1 MKLRA
6 PLQDALRNRN
16 VRAFLQMLRHGEGTL
31 GDDGYRTLY
40 GGGHFDSFTAHP
52 HIAVTAPSKGV
63 PITSTAAG
71 AYQYLYRTWFGLAQ
85 QYGFPDFSP
94 ECQDEGAVALIIG
107 RGALP
112 AILSG
117 QIMDAIIKCNREW
130 ASLPGSPYGQPV
142 VTMTEAIQ
150 HYKDAGGLMLA
161 ESAAATTVPEPV
173 VADPAPAKVL
183 TAKPFVPAAEQEY
196 LAADIVA
203 PVSIPKPEK
212 FMPPFLL
219 AALPSLFEAVP
230 KLISIFGGG
239 TEVAKRNEAAVAMAV
254 NIAKEAAGASN
265 EQALV
270 DALKDP
276 ATAATVKQAIEDNW
290 YQLTTNSEG
299 IAEARK
305 ASVDNTTGFWRQPAF
320 WITVALLPLVYGV
333 VWLALT
339 SDAMPSEVK
348 SMVVATVVSGVLGAI
363 TGFWLG
369 TSFSSQRKTELAAG
383 TR

>member
-1 MKLRA
+1 MKSRA
-6 PLQDALRNRN
+6 PLQEALRNRN
-16 VRAFLQMLRHGEGTL
+16 VRAFIQMIRHGEGTL
-31 GDDGYRTLY
+31 GDIGYRTIY
-40 GGGHFDSFTAHP
+40 GGLHFGSFATHP
-52 HIAVTAPSKGV
+52 HIANTATSKGV

-71 AYQYLYRTWFGLAQ
+71 AYQFLYRTWFGLVQ

-161 ESAAATTVPEPV
+161 ESAAAAALPEPAAEPV
-173 VADPAPAKVL
+173 PAPVA
-183 TAKPFVPAAEQEY
+183 PAVEQEY
-196 LAADIVA
+196 LAPDIVA
-203 PVSIPKPEK
+203 PASTPKPEK
-212 FMPPFLL
+212 VMPPFLL

-239 TEVAKRNEAAVAMAV
+239 TEVAKRNEAAVTMAV

-305 ASVDNTTGFWRQPAF
+305 ASVENTNGFWRQPAF

-339 SDAMPSEVK
+339 SSDMPSEVK

-383 TR
+383 KS